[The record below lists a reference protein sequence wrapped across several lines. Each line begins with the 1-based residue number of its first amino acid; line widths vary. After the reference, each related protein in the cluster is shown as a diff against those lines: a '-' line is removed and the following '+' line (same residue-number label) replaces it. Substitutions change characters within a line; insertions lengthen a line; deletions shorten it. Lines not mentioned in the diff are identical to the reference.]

1 MRALLALCFT
11 SSRQI
16 IIIEWLPAL
25 GAGSRHTLR
34 SRDKASIESSGGM
47 QMSAV
52 VRIVAP
58 LAIVALMVSVVRA
71 QDEKPTGYVGIKVN
85 TQDSK
90 VTINEVVDKGPAEK
104 AGLKVGDVILKIN
117 GMEFSNEVASKFIRN
132 GKPGDKVTFTIQ
144 REGKEQ
150 EVKVTL
156 AEPPKMD
163 G

>member
-1 MRALLALCFT
+1 
-11 SSRQI
+11 
-16 IIIEWLPAL
+16 
-25 GAGSRHTLR
+25 
-34 SRDKASIESSGGM
+34 
-47 QMSAV
+47 MSAV